1 MRHEVHLHADIP
13 ILEGVSRRQLE
24 QATEEYHRANPLER
38 GIAIPM
44 LRSVTRADAEL
55 VDAALG
61 EEVAD
66 GRLRNVSGLVS
77 LAGWSPTPSVE
88 QISLLETLVSQ
99 LEGAGAEPP
108 TVEELA
114 VQVGVDPAPLLRYL
128 ERTGGR
134 VVQVEQNRY
143 YALGPLEQMV
153 RRLEGVMA
161 GGAERS
167 PAELRELLGLSR
179 KYLIPFLEYCDRV
192 GHTHRTA
199 GGRVWNGVVNR
210 DGPVK

>member
-1 MRHEVHLHADIP
+1 MPWASSSGSDFNFDF
-13 ILEGVSRRQLE
+13 GVSFTKE
-24 QATEEYHRANPLER
+24 QQQGGSIEYNY
-38 GIAIPM
+38 
-44 LRSVTRADAEL
+44 RSF
-55 VDAALG
+55 
-61 EEVAD
+61 
-66 GRLRNVSGLVS
+66 
-77 LAGWSPTPSVE
+77 
-88 QISLLETLVSQ
+88 
-99 LEGAGAEPP
+99 
-108 TVEELA
+108 
-114 VQVGVDPAPLLRYL
+114 DPAPLLRYL